1 MLNNYPSTSIETGKF
16 QSILMY
22 FKSSEKFIFFNKH
35 EKNYLIF
42 KETVEGARP
51 YGHLNCENI
60 AFHVCNDKNAL
71 FLSNILSDKQ
81 KQIIESHDSETDNPF
96 LVVYNLK

>member
-1 MLNNYPSTSIETGKF
+1 MLNNYPSTSIETENF
-16 QSILMY
+16 QCISMI

-51 YGHLNCENI
+51 YGHLNYTNK

-71 FLSNILSDKQ
+71 FLTNILSDRQ
-81 KQIIESHDSETDNPF
+81 KNIVESHYSEKDNPF
-96 LVVYNLK
+96 IVIYNLK